1 MFHSFCSSI
10 GRMTFYFMKYLF
22 RAILVFLCLQW
33 QNSSFHL
40 PFFPQDLP
48 GALDDAS
55 VTEALELHKIKNRQ
69 WSIFKTSAIKGEGLF
84 EGLDWYDQSYFVLLS
99 LSLSS
104 ETDVCF
110 LIGWATHLNLAV
122 VKSLKMNWICLLVV
136 EAQVGKKD
144 VCLFAWPTDVFFSH
158 SFQFYYYYW
167 CNTLQNIWYDILYDI
182 LFKQKNHREGKQ
194 LTGLANFF
202 FFFFFLFS
210 FPPSFVIYPFWNI
223 LLTWYL

>member
-1 MFHSFCSSI
+1 
-10 GRMTFYFMKYLF
+10 MKYLF
-22 RAILVFLCLQW
+22 HAILVFLCLQW

-84 EGLDWYDQSYFVLLS
+84 EGLDWYDQSFVISVCLLCVAFS
-99 LSLSS
+99 LSLL

-110 LIGWATHLNLAV
+110 LICNIGWATHLNLAV

-136 EAQVGKKD
+136 EAQVGKKM
-144 VCLFAWPTDVFFSH
+144 FAFSLA
-158 SFQFYYYYW
+158 YW
-167 CNTLQNIWYDILYDI
+167 CI
-182 LFKQKNHREGKQ
+182 
-194 LTGLANFF
+194 
-202 FFFFFLFS
+202 LFS
-210 FPPSFVIYPFWNI
+210 FVPV
-223 LLTWYL
+223 LLLLLMQHSKYLIWYYIIFCLNRKIT